1 MTKMCYGYA
10 TWTGAFIN
18 IVEDVNN
25 IFGFQLQFS
34 DQRDPSAYDL
44 RIPTGRYSAQ
54 TFTEALARQQNDD
67 IPIAFDVSLDLDTGK
82 VILGW
87 DFEDWGQPNDELS
100 VLWEEDTMWH
110 ELGFDVDT
118 IAPPGETELVGS
130 VTAPNPPANLN
141 VSGIVYNADRNNG
154 VCDAFLGWGTREFQ
168 GKKFGTFWVPK
179 ATNKIAL
186 PPTPTPTP

>member
-18 IVEDVNN
+18 IVEDVNDKFKFTIEN
-25 IFGFQLQFS
+25 DGEY
-34 DQRDPSAYDL
+34 DAYDL

-110 ELGFDVDT
+110 ELGFEVKS
-118 IAPPGETELVGS
+118 IAPSGKTELVGS
-130 VTAPNPPANLN
+130 FTAPNPPANLN
-141 VSGIVYNADRNNG
+141 ISGVVYNADRNNG
-154 VCDAFLGWGTREFQ
+154 VCDTFLGWGTRKFQ
-168 GKKFGTFWVPK
+168 GKKFGTFWVPE